1 MLLYDRVA
9 SLGMVV
15 GESPESRWEFDYGLS
30 ILKMSCSCLVN
41 MSLKYRKPS
50 TTKPVRTVFE
60 ALVWPFGFL
69 K

>member
-41 MSLKYRKPS
+41 
-50 TTKPVRTVFE
+50 VFE
-60 ALVWPFGFL
+60 VSETLNY
-69 K
+69 